1 MQVYEFHSRYWP
13 IRALTM
19 DYPGRALPATY
30 GPWEAGTETA
40 LTVDY
45 DSPLCRVLVRD
56 GFFLTTTGGRP
67 TKREPT

>member
-56 GFFLTTTGGRP
+56 GFFLTTTGGAN
-67 TKREPT
+67 